1 MEQPRKAFG
10 MNYGSYRFWAIL
22 NALLAL
28 GILILLVC
36 LLLGRSIQA
45 KNAHSGPVPAS
56 AQPMVS
62 FAIHREMSVQ
72 RTGMREVCFA
82 PLPPMPDAAEVWR
95 ARGVQAQEW
104 ARLPAS
110 PGMDMLERPDAYL
123 LAFSLPGVRDEDI
136 RLTVTDQVV
145 SVQAVVRDLAG
156 NPVGD
161 VARHVRLPQAP
172 GNPAECRS
180 CFSNG
185 ILRVCV
191 AK

>member
-1 MEQPRKAFG
+1 

-28 GILILLVC
+28 GILILLLC
-36 LLLGRSIQA
+36 LLLVRGRGVLA
-45 KNAHSGPVPAS
+45 KNAHNEPVS
-56 AQPMVS
+56 AVMQPMVS
-62 FAIHREMSVQ
+62 FAIHHEMTVQ

-82 PLPPMPDAAEVWR
+82 PPPPMPDAAEVWR
-95 ARGVQAQEW
+95 GRGMQAQEW

-110 PGMDMLERPDAYL
+110 PGMDMLERPNAYL

-136 RLTVTDQVV
+136 WLTVTDRVV

-156 NPVGD
+156 NPVSA
-161 VARHVRLPQAP
+161 VERHVRLPQAP
-172 GNPAECRS
+172 GNPAEWKS

-185 ILRVCV
+185 ILRICV